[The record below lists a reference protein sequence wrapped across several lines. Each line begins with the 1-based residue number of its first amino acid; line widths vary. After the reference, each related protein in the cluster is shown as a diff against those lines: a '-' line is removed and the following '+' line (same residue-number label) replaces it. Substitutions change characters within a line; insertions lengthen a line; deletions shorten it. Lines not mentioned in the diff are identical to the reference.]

1 MIGYTTLGTN
11 DMGRASAFYDA
22 LFEAMGAKRFM
33 DFGDTFIC
41 WAAQPGQ
48 AAFCI
53 CKPFNGEAAT
63 TGNGTMIAFPAQDK
77 AQVDAIYAKAIELGA
92 TDDGKPGPR
101 GDNFY
106 AGYFRDPDG
115 NKLNVFVMG

>member
-1 MIGYTTLGTN
+1 MIGYTTLGSN
-11 DMGRASAFYDA
+11 DIPRATAFYDA
-22 LFEAMGAKRFM
+22 LFAEMGGQRFM
-33 DFGDTFIC
+33 DFGANFIC
-41 WAAQPGQ
+41 WASRPGQ

-53 CKPFNGEAAT
+53 CKPFNGAPAS
-63 TGNGTMIAFPAQDK
+63 TGNGAMIALLARDK
-77 AQVDAIYAKAIELGA
+77 AQVDALHARAIELGA
-92 TDDGKPGPR
+92 TDDGAPGPR

>member
-11 DMGRASAFYDA
+11 DMSRAAAFYDA
-22 LFEAMGAKRFM
+22 LLAELGGKRFM
-33 DFGDTFIC
+33 NFGDNFIC
-41 WAAQPGQ
+41 WASGPGQ
-48 AAFCI
+48 AVFCI
-53 CKPFNGEAAT
+53 CRPYNGEAAT
-63 TGNGTMIAFPAQDK
+63 AGNGVMIALPAKDK
-77 AQVDAIYAKAIELGA
+77 AQVDALHARALELGA
-92 TDDGKPGPR
+92 SDEGEPGPR